1 MNGANTSVSATEIVN
16 DYLAPLQGVRCLPT
30 ITDMLVDVEAS
41 LQKGGERTQA
51 DDHLHHLHRLNVE
64 ASANSGMLSI
74 ADMVHPDPV
83 AVPKAS
89 IKRKA
94 DVLEETNDKLDERK
108 DEQIAALAHA
118 NISKAAVVTQFS
130 HQDKRPRTM
139 LMNGLKATAYV
150 VAGSVA
156 TFGFLLTPYA
166 DRLAQT

>member
-1 MNGANTSVSATEIVN
+1 MSGTDTSVSATEIVN
-16 DYLAPLQGVRCLPT
+16 NHLAPLQAVRCLPT

-41 LQKGGERTQA
+41 HQKVVEHTQA
-51 DDHLHHLHRLNVE
+51 DDHLHQLNVE

-83 AVPKAS
+83 DPVAVS
-89 IKRKA
+89 ETSTKRKA
-94 DVLEETNDKLDERK
+94 DVLDETNDKLNERK
-108 DEQIAALAHA
+108 DEQIAAPAHA
-118 NISKAAVVTQFS
+118 STSNAAVVTQFS

-166 DRLAQT
+166 DRLAQA